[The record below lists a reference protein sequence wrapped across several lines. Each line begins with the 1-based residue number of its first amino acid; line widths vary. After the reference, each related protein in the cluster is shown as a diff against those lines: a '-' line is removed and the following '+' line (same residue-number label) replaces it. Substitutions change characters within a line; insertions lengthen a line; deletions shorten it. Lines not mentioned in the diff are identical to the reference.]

1 MLDQNQFATIERAR
15 AGFIT
20 VSTEGHTPF
29 HDRTY
34 VAFLQQHDLNRVAYF
49 PYKQE
54 LSGFTAAGRAE
65 VSALAKSVRA
75 ASSTQARSVSHAVLT
90 KALDTMLIT
99 AFRDRFDAPL
109 DAAEQQT
116 LDDKLAAWFDSHAVV
131 RTHYIPC
138 IISPYADERFSI
150 GPVRFHHLSD
160 FPAADFGM
168 TVDEVNTLDEIGDLY
183 GLTYLKRFIVER
195 HSDWVAVVGIADHE
209 PSRALT
215 TADLSAD
222 VALAIVQL
230 ATPFEHYRG
239 IARATARSAP
249 AWRPNIVRTSDGGG
263 SGGITNLQPGR
274 SVAPEG
280 LGVILK
286 ANGAFVASMGARLT
300 GYVEGTSALPVLDET
315 WCNAAY
321 WYHEAAAEPLD
332 TIAIAKLETA
342 IEVLFR
348 SESSSRSTSRLV
360 TALEV
365 FFGLAKDDMLPN
377 GTMTAG
383 EFAATIVTARSR
395 VLHGT
400 WQTLTSDLPE
410 GKGGKPV
417 SLAVT
422 EQLTRS
428 LLIKTSVAIDLY
440 AASSTLDDS
449 VKGLLAWV
457 RAKVTGEASVR

>member
-1 MLDQNQFATIERAR
+1 MLDQNQFETIERAR

-29 HDRTY
+29 DDRTY
-34 VAFLQQHDLNRVAYF
+34 VAFLQQHDLTHVTNF

-54 LSGFTAAGRAE
+54 LSGFTTAARAE

-75 ASSTQARSVSHAVLT
+75 ASSARARSVSHAFLT
-90 KALDTMLIT
+90 KALDAILIG
-99 AFRDRFDAPL
+99 AFRDRSDAPL
-109 DAAEQQT
+109 DAAEQQA
-116 LDDKLAAWFDSHAVV
+116 LDEKLTAWFDSHAVV

-138 IISPYADERFSI
+138 ILSPYADERFSI

-168 TVDEVNTLDEIGDLY
+168 TIDEVDALDESNDFH
-183 GLTYLKRFIVER
+183 GLTDLKRFIAER
-195 HSDWVAVVGIADHE
+195 HADWVAVIGIADHE
-209 PSRALT
+209 PNRALT
-215 TADLSAD
+215 KADLSVD

-230 ATPFEHYRG
+230 ATSFDHYRG
-239 IARATARSAP
+239 IARATARMAP
-249 AWRPNIVRTSDGGG
+249 AWRPNILRTSDGGG
-263 SGGITNLQPGR
+263 SGGIINLQPGR

-280 LGVILK
+280 LGIILK
-286 ANGAFVASMGARLT
+286 ANSAFVTSMGTRLT
-300 GYVEGTSALPVLDET
+300 GYVEGMSALPVLDET

-321 WYHEAAAEPLD
+321 WYHEAIAEPLE

-360 TALEV
+360 NALEI

-410 GKGGKPV
+410 GKGGNPV
-417 SLAVT
+417 SLAAT
-422 EQLTRS
+422 EQFARS
-428 LLIKTSVAIDLY
+428 LLVKTSVAIDSY
-440 AASSTLDDS
+440 TASGNPADS
-449 VKGLLAWV
+449 VEGLLAWV
-457 RAKVTGEASVR
+457 RAMTAGKTSV